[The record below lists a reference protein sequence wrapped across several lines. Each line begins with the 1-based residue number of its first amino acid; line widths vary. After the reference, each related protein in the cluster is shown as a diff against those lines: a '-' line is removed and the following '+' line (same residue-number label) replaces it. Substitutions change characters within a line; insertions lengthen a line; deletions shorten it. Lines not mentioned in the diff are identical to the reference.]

1 MVHQQ
6 GEDRNQMFMFSLEG
20 AIAPDAFVR
29 VVDAFVD
36 AIDLKSFGFNH
47 VQCKEEGR
55 PPYHPS
61 ALMKLYLYGYRYG
74 VRTSRRLERES
85 QTNIEAMW
93 LVSGLRPK
101 YKTIADFRKNHP
113 KAFREVFR
121 RFVCLLKEWKLIDG
135 ETIAIDSFKIRG
147 DNSLKN
153 NFNDKKLKQHI
164 EYIDNKIADYEAQ
177 LEQTEEAEEKE
188 ALTTKIKDRQDKKA
202 KYEQVKN
209 QLDEIGEDQIST
221 TDPDARAVVFQ
232 RNSVRVGYNIQASS
246 DAKHKLM
253 VEFDTGDVND
263 THALAPMAIASKELL
278 QVVKLTALADKG
290 YHTGEQLHQCH
301 THNITS
307 FVSPKEPS
315 IKDTG
320 LYPISEFIYNAE
332 HDYYTCPNGSK
343 LLSNG
348 KWHKRSENR
357 RRKKSDTRF
366 KRYTTKDCKTCCS
379 RQLCT
384 QSKVNGR
391 NIDRSQ
397 YADDVGLNNQR
408 VNNNPEYYRQRQQ
421 ITEHMFG
428 TFKRQRGFTHTLLRG
443 KEKVLGEVG
452 LLFIGYNLSRSINII
467 GAKKLIAMLKKH
479 ASVFKHQIRLVL
491 SLFEALKFQSID
503 VQLSSKG
510 TNIKPHIGQ
519 ITPQLI
525 SLI

>member
-1 MVHQQ
+1 MRVMVHQQ

-20 AIAPDAFVR
+20 AIAQDAFVR

-36 AIDLKSFGFNH
+36 AIDLGSFGFDH
-47 VQCKEEGR
+47 AECKEEGR
-55 PPYHPS
+55 PPYHPG

-74 VRTSRRLERES
+74 IRTSRRLEREA

-93 LVSGLRPK
+93 LLSGLRPK

-121 RFVCLLKEWKLIDG
+121 RFVCLLKEWKLIEG
-135 ETIAIDSFKIRG
+135 ESIAIDSFKIRG
-147 DNSLKN
+147 SNSLKN

-164 EYIDNKIADYEAQ
+164 EYIDNKIAEYEAQ
-177 LEQTEEAEEKE
+177 LARAEETEEKE
-188 ALTTKIKDRQDKKA
+188 AIATKIKERESKKA
-202 KYEQVKN
+202 KYNQIKE

-221 TDPDARAVVFQ
+221 TDSDAKAVVFQ

-246 DAKHKLM
+246 DARHKLM

-278 QVVKLTALADKG
+278 DVEELSVLADKG
-290 YHTGEQLHQCH
+290 YHTGEQLHQCNS
-301 THNITS
+301 HNITS
-307 FVSPKEPS
+307 YVSPKEPS
-315 IKDTG
+315 TKDKG
-320 LYPISEFIYNAE
+320 LYPISAFIYNAE

-357 RRKKSDTRF
+357 RRKKSDTLFR
-366 KRYTTKDCKTCCS
+366 RYTTKDCKTCNS

-397 YADDVGLNNQR
+397 YADDIALNNQR
-408 VNNNPEYYRQRQQ
+408 VNANPNYYRQRQQ

-452 LLFIGYNLSRSINII
+452 LLFISYNISRSISII
-467 GAKKLIAMLKKH
+467 GAKKLIDMLKKH
-479 ASVFKHQIRLVL
+479 STNLNHEIRAIL
-491 SLFEALKFQSID
+491 SLFEALKFQSLK
-503 VQLSSKG
+503 VQLS
-510 TNIKPHIGQ
+510 
-519 ITPQLI
+519 
-525 SLI
+525 

>member
-47 VQCKEEGR
+47 VECKEEGR
-55 PPYHPS
+55 PPYHPG

-74 VRTSRRLERES
+74 IRTSRRLEREA

-93 LVSGLRPK
+93 LLSGLRPK

-153 NFNDKKLKQHI
+153 NFNEKKLKQHI
-164 EYIDNKIADYEAQ
+164 EYIDNKIAEYEVQ
-177 LEQTEEAEEKE
+177 LEQAEKAEEKE
-188 ALTTKIKDRQDKKA
+188 ALTSKIKERQDKKV
-202 KYEQVKN
+202 KYEQIKN
-209 QLDEIGEDQIST
+209 QLDERGEDQIST
-221 TDPDARAVVFQ
+221 TDPDAKSVVFQ

-246 DAKHKLM
+246 GAKHKLM
-253 VEFDTGDVND
+253 VEFGTGDVND

-278 QVVKLTALADKG
+278 QVEELSVLADKG

-315 IKDTG
+315 TKDTG
-320 LYPISEFIYNAE
+320 LYPISAFIYNTE
-332 HDYYTCPNGSK
+332 HDYYTCPCGSK
-343 LLSNG
+343 MLSNG

-357 RRKKSDTRF
+357 RRKKSDTLF
-366 KRYTTKDCKTCCS
+366 KRYTTKDCKTCDS

-397 YADDVGLNNQR
+397 YAYDVELNNQR

-428 TFKRQRGFTHTLLRG
+428 TFKRQWGFTHTLLRG

-452 LLFIGYNLSRSINII
+452 LLFISYNLSRSINII
-467 GAKKLIAMLKKH
+467 GAKKLIDMLKKH
-479 ASVFKHQIRLVL
+479 ASKLNYQVRAIL
-491 SLFEALKFQSID
+491 SLFEALKFQSLE
-503 VQLSSKG
+503 VQLS
-510 TNIKPHIGQ
+510 
-519 ITPQLI
+519 
-525 SLI
+525 